1 MTREPKIPMSPS
13 ELPQQRIH
21 EVVTLPERPAEFDCE
36 ISYDVSPTGAL
47 PKNAPTNSTYLCQ
60 VEWAWSPM
68 HNRLDAYYLH
78 RGRSHWSLWSKYW
91 DDNWMKW
98 EQIAVGCVPRRGV
111 DQKQAAVYLLLEF
124 WAFDSQEC
132 DVDEFHWINEDGYL
146 SVAEL
151 AAIARE
157 VWHHTL

>member
-1 MTREPKIPMSPS
+1 MIREPKKPMSP
-13 ELPQQRIH
+13 EDLPQQRIH
-21 EVVTLPERPAEFDCE
+21 EVVTLPKRPAEFDCKVGYE
-36 ISYDVSPTGAL
+36 LSPHGEL
-47 PKNAPTNSTYLCQ
+47 PKNAPTKSTYLCQ
-60 VEWAWSPM
+60 VEWAWSPA

-91 DDNWMKW
+91 DDNWGRW
-98 EQIAVGCVPRRGV
+98 NQIAVGYVPRRGV

-124 WAFDSQEC
+124 WAFDAQEN

-146 SVAEL
+146 SIAEL

-157 VWHHTL
+157 VWD

>member
-21 EVVTLPERPAEFDCE
+21 EVVGLPERPEPFDCE
-36 ISYDVSPTGAL
+36 IDYGTLSSCKL
-47 PKNAPTNSTYLCQ
+47 PKNGPSNSVYLCQ

-78 RGRSHWSLWSKYW
+78 RGRTHWVLWSKYW

-98 EQIAVGCVPRRGV
+98 EQVAVGCVPHHGV
-111 DQKQAAVYLLLEF
+111 TQKQAAVYLLLEF
-124 WAFDSQEC
+124 WAFDAKES
-132 DVDEFHWINEDGYL
+132 DVDRYHSINEDAFL
-146 SVAEL
+146 SVSEVAE
-151 AAIARE
+151 IARQ
-157 VWHHTL
+157 VWG